1 MQVPNSGP
9 VRLPNHQDPY
19 LAELILSCRTRSHE
33 RSHNHSQDA
42 VAARL
47 RISTNKYVELERG
60 IIRHTPTM
68 GELLHAVAD
77 DLGMTPGERMSLF
90 ILSGLPI
97 DPIRW
102 RQQPEDQ
109 SVHRRIVHAM
119 DVPAALFDVR
129 SNILDI
135 NAAFA
140 EAFPTMRVGANFV
153 RKVLA
158 DEETRTELVDW
169 RETWAI
175 PALKILKTRAVESG
189 DDRAIRLFREMEPLV
204 DAHIPV
210 GLHAVAGRVHY
221 KLIGGRKVG
230 LIFQPYRPL
239 SELPSDLLVHLFIP
253 E

>member
-1 MQVPNSGP
+1 M
-9 VRLPNHQDPY
+9 
-19 LAELILSCRTRSHE
+19 SCRTRANE
-33 RSHNHSQDA
+33 GSHNHSQDA

-60 IIRHTPTM
+60 IIRHTPTTSK
-68 GELLHAVAD
+68 LLHALAD
-77 DLGMTPGERMSLF
+77 DLDMTPGERMSLF

-119 DVPAALFDVR
+119 DVPAALFDIR
-129 SNILDI
+129 SNILDL
-135 NAAFA
+135 NEAFM
-140 EAFPTMRVGANFV
+140 EAFPTMLVGTNFV
-153 RKVLA
+153 RNVLTDPA
-158 DEETRTELVDW
+158 TRAELVDW
-169 RETWAI
+169 REVWAI

-189 DDRAIRLFREMEPLV
+189 DDRAIRLFREMEPMV

-210 GLHAVAGRVHY
+210 GLHSVAGRVHY
-221 KLIGGRKVG
+221 KLVKGKKVG
-230 LIFQPYRPL
+230 LVFQPYRPL
-239 SELPSDLLVHLFIP
+239 SEFPSDLLVHLFIP

>member
-1 MQVPNSGP
+1 MPNSGP

-19 LAELILSCRTRSHE
+19 LAELILFCRIRSHE
-33 RSHNHSQDA
+33 GSHNHSQDA

-60 IIRHTPTM
+60 IVRHTPTM
-68 GELLHAVAD
+68 GELLHALAN

-109 SVHRRIVHAM
+109 GVHRRIVHAM

-129 SNILDI
+129 SNILDH
-135 NAAFA
+135 NEAFA
-140 EAFPTMRVGANFV
+140 EAFPTMTVGGNFV
-153 RKVLA
+153 RKVLT
-158 DEETRTELVDW
+158 DEATRAELVDW
-169 RETWAI
+169 RDRWAI
-175 PALKILKTRAVESG
+175 PALKILKTRAIESG
-189 DDRAIRLFREMEPLV
+189 DERAIRLFREMEPAV

-210 GLHAVAGRVHY
+210 GLHSVAGQVHY
-221 KLIGGRKVG
+221 KLIGGRMVG

-239 SELPSDLLVHLFIP
+239 AEFPSDLLVHLFVP